1 MREVPAPARGSGPVH
16 CCGGH
21 RERCLFGRQ
30 HAWSRPW
37 FENGIVQRL
46 ATTYHCHVCGGVC
59 TAEEGDCDRCGEP
72 AGGTPVTQLDDR
84 LRRHWC
90 SSGCRDAALE
100 EERQQAQARERRE
113 VTEPARKLA
122 VEWKDAPEVR
132 DAMSRA
138 AEIFA
143 ILALPDEEAA
153 RGNLAACGLY
163 PVSVV
168 HGELD
173 SEEAVE
179 LITGRMARSAER
191 LGCRH
196 KHGGNDATTCLF
208 PSHDAA
214 VDFLAEVTGFAES
227 WWTVTA
233 TARPTYNRGGAW

>member
-1 MREVPAPARGSGPVH
+1 
-16 CCGGH
+16 
-21 RERCLFGRQ
+21 
-30 HAWSRPW
+30 
-37 FENGIVQRL
+37 
-46 ATTYHCHVCGGVC
+46 
-59 TAEEGDCDRCGEP
+59 
-72 AGGTPVTQLDDR
+72 
-84 LRRHWC
+84 
-90 SSGCRDAALE
+90 
-100 EERQQAQARERRE
+100 
-113 VTEPARKLA
+113 
-122 VEWKDAPEVR
+122 VR

-153 RGNLAACGLY
+153 RDNLAACGLY

-179 LITGRMARSAER
+179 LITGRVARAAER

-196 KHGGNDATTCLF
+196 KQGSNDATTYLF

-214 VDFLAEVTGFAES
+214 VDFLAEVTEFAES

-233 TARPTYNRGGAW
+233 TARPAYNRGDAWWAGKGARHMIVLTTSAAWPTP